1 MSLIRVKTKF
11 QVTLPVRLR
20 ERARLHVGDL
30 LEAKIER
37 GRITLTPKSVVDRG
51 IDEGLADI
59 KAGRFIGPF
68 ASKAEAMKAL
78 RAKARAPS
86 PERSALGRQLF

>member
-51 IDEGLADI
+51 FDEGLADI

-68 ASKAEAMKAL
+68 SSAKPALRAL
-78 RAKARAPS
+78 RAKAKA
-86 PERSALGRQLF
+86 